1 MSAEQNIPQETQL
14 PNAPLPEATGSDA
27 VNPMPSKL
35 DEKLEERVID
45 KPMDVAE
52 SESAAGKKRERSGEE
67 KGTGLDLEKQQ
78 LEQGS
83 KEEENKDN
91 DSDKNVD
98 LEKKDELIGQDKL
111 EQPVSKKP
119 KLDEESTPDAAD
131 ADANKALGAPAE
143 DIRQE
148 QVASNE

>member
-1 MSAEQNIPQETQL
+1 MSAEQNIPQDTQL
-14 PNAPLPEATGSDA
+14 PNAPLPESTGIDA

-67 KGTGLDLEKQQ
+67 KGTGLDLQKQ
-78 LEQGS
+78 LEGS

-143 DIRQE
+143 ELRQE
-148 QVASNE
+148 QVATNQ